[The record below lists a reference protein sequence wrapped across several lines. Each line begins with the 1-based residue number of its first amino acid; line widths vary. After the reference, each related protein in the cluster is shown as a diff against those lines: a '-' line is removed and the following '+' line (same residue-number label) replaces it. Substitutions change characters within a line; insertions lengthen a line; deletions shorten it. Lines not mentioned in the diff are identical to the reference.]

1 MYILFSP
8 SESKNI
14 PTHRHDTKQS
24 ELKYLFSQKAYKTRA
39 LHSYLEAL
47 KTSNEA
53 KLHALFGSKVIDL
66 DSLSLSQNLLSA
78 RKIKAIELYSGVGYK
93 ALDFASLPKREREFL
108 ESSLLIFSNLFGTV
122 LASDELPYYNLHQG
136 KGFGDF
142 ALKTIYTRQER
153 DLHEFLLGSE
163 ILDLRAEAYVKVS
176 PVHVPHTQ
184 IEFLKN
190 GKKISHF
197 SKHYRGIF
205 ARQIAL
211 HRCML
216 SEIES
221 LEFEN
226 LRLLESK
233 NLGHKRLLSYEIC
246 S

>member
-8 SESKNI
+8 SESKNV
-14 PTHRHDTKQS
+14 PTQRDTTKQS
-24 ELKYLFSQKAYKTRA
+24 ELTYLFSQKDYKKRA
-39 LHSYLEAL
+39 LCSYLEAL
-47 KTSNEA
+47 KTGDEA
-53 KLHALFGSKVIDL
+53 KLCALFGSKVLDL
-66 DSLSLSQNLLSA
+66 DFLGLSQNLFSA
-78 RKIKAIELYSGVGYK
+78 RRIKAIELYSGVGYK
-93 ALDFASLPKREREFL
+93 ALDFASLPKSAREFL

-142 ALKTIYTRQER
+142 ALKTIYTRQEQ
-153 DLHEFLLGSE
+153 DLHELLLGRG
-163 ILDLRAEAYVKVS
+163 ILDLRAEVYVKVS
-176 PVHVPHTQ
+176 PVRVPHTQ

-197 SKHYRGIF
+197 AKYYRGIF
-205 ARQIAL
+205 AREIAL
-211 HRCML
+211 RRCML
-216 SEIES
+216 GEIEG